1 MDSRAQNNI
10 QDLVLKGTAAT
21 PGIAFLGDGNTG
33 VYSPGADQ
41 IAIATGGVSALS
53 VDASQN
59 VALVNPLRA
68 TQGGTGLATYTTGDI
83 LYASAANTI
92 SKLPIGANNYVLT
105 VSAGVPAWTAAAASG
120 VSSVSFGSTGLTPS
134 TATTGAVSV
143 AGTLVSGSGGTGFST
158 YAQGDI
164 LYASAANTVSKLAVG
179 SAGQVLTVSGGAPVW
194 ATAAASG
201 VSSISFGSTGLT
213 PSTSTT
219 GAVTVAGTLAL
230 ASGGTGSTT
239 QSGARTAIG
248 LGTIATQD
256 ASSVSITGGT
266 ISGASSIAA
275 SGGITSGARI
285 TAASGVVGSVGYA
298 FSTGT
303 SSFTSTGTDL
313 NVNFTSST
321 SLYSSGS
328 GATFGIS
335 VGGGDTARFTSSKF
349 TLGPGITSAECYFG
363 TTWTNISDAR
373 VKTDVTPYA
382 IGVSALNQLR
392 PVNYIYNGD
401 YGTPEN
407 GIVQTG
413 LIAQEVLTT
422 PLASMVGTRVYTDP
436 QTGQQTTLYDLN
448 TNQLVFALINA
459 VKELDARVKALEAKV
474 P

>member
-21 PGIAFLGDGNTG
+21 PGIAFLGDANTG
-33 VYSPGADQ
+33 IYSPGADQ
-41 IAIATGGVSALS
+41 IAVATGGVSALS

-83 LYASAANTI
+83 LYASATNTI

-105 VSAGVPAWTAAAASG
+105 VSAGVPSWTAGAASG

-143 AGTLVSGSGGTGFST
+143 GGTLVSGAGGTGFST
-158 YAQGDI
+158 YTQGDI
-164 LYASAANTVSKLAVG
+164 LYASAANTVSKLAIG

-194 ATAAASG
+194 ATSAASG
-201 VSSISFGSTGLT
+201 VSSLAATSSATGFSL
-213 PSTSTT
+213 SASAST
-219 GAVTVAGTLAL
+219 GAVTITYGISS
-230 ASGGTGSTT
+230 ASS
-239 QSGARTAIG
+239 ARSSLG

-256 ASSVSITGGT
+256 ASSVSITGGA

-275 SGGITSGARI
+275 SGAITSGTRI
-285 TAASGVVGSVGYA
+285 TAASGGLNGYA
-298 FSTGT
+298 FGTGA
-303 SSFTSTGTDL
+303 SSFTTTGTDANL
-313 NVNFTSST
+313 NFTSTT

-335 VGGGDTARFTSSKF
+335 VGGADTARFTSSKF
-349 TLGPGITSAECYFG
+349 TLGPGITNAECYFG

-382 IGVSALNQLR
+382 LGASALNQLR

-407 GIVQTG
+407 GIIQTG

-422 PLASMVGTRVYTDP
+422 PLSSMVGTRVYTDP

-448 TNQLVFALINA
+448 TNQLVFALVNA
-459 VKELDARVKALEAKV
+459 VKELSARVEALEAKA